1 MLQQKIHRQL
11 VLPVIVPLGVAAIVG
26 LLIFGVGEA
35 LLNLYNHN
43 FKSEFKRPELWVA
56 VIAAVVI
63 IGFASFLATFKGSL
77 GPLDKTVAFGGHPM
91 LAPLPTAIEIQA
103 RRGPSGTAQDIKPG
117 FVLYARNGALAKVV
131 EMLPGASGDAAH
143 HRLGFIYAKGLYG
156 AENELWI
163 PVEAVAA
170 TFPETKTVIL
180 AIAGDETVA
189 FGWNRLPS
197 SLTPSV
203 RREGNKLY

>member
-11 VLPVIVPLGVAAIVG
+11 VLPIMVPLGVATIVG
-26 LLIFGVGEA
+26 LLIFGVGEV

-43 FKSEFKRPELWVA
+43 FTSEFKRTELWVA
-56 VIAAVVI
+56 VIAAVAI
-63 IGFASFLATFKGSL
+63 IGLASFLATFKGSL
-77 GPLDKTVAFGGHPM
+77 GPLDRPVAFGGRPM

-103 RRGPSGTAQDIKPG
+103 RRGPAGAAQDIKPG

-131 EMLPGASGDAAH
+131 EMLPEAPGDTAY

-156 AENELWI
+156 ADNELWI

-170 TFPETKTVIL
+170 TYPETRTVIL
-180 AIAGDETVA
+180 AISGDETAA
-189 FGWNRLPS
+189 FGWNRPPAS
-197 SLTPSV
+197 FNPNAV
-203 RREGNKLY
+203 REGNKLY

>member
-1 MLQQKIHRQL
+1 MLQQKIHRHF
-11 VLPVIVPLGVAAIVG
+11 VLPLFVPLGVAAFVG

-43 FKSEFKRPELWVA
+43 FTSEFKRPELWGA
-56 VIAAVVI
+56 VIVALAI
-63 IGFASFLATFKGSL
+63 IGGAGFLATFKGSL
-77 GPLDKTVAFGGHPM
+77 VPLDKAVAFGDRPI
-91 LAPLPTAIEIQA
+91 LAPLPTPIEIQA

-131 EMLPGASGDAAH
+131 EMLPDAAGDTTH

-156 AENELWI
+156 ADNELWI

-170 TFPETKTVIL
+170 TYPETNTAIL
-180 AIAGDETVA
+180 AISGDETAA
-189 FGWNRLPS
+189 FGWNRPPLSITNKPA
-197 SLTPSV
+197 
-203 RREGNKLY
+203 REGNKLY